1 MPQNSDI
8 PENTTIFYDFETTG
22 LNPFHD
28 KVIEYTFIKYWGHIK
43 KSTSSSLINPQEPLD
58 AKITEITSITDE
70 MLADQPTIN
79 DKSRDIFNFV
89 TEEQR
94 IEYSN
99 HPEDSSLGIFNT
111 YMIAHNSHNFDRFF
125 FNRIINKET
134 SNQGIYHIYHID
146 TCHLAKLLLPKMRSV
161 SLKSLC
167 KLFHITNGNHRST
180 GDTEALIKVYE
191 KMIHMLSRRI
201 GRDSKELFDNPQ
213 IVFDILYT

>member
-1 MPQNSDI
+1 MSQNSDM

-43 KSTSSSLINPQEPLD
+43 KNTSSSLINPQEPLD
-58 AKITEITSITDE
+58 DKITEITSITDE

-79 DKSRDIFNFV
+79 ANRQAIFNFV

-99 HPEDSSLGIFNT
+99 TQTARQINT

-125 FNRIINKET
+125 FNRIVNKDT
-134 SNQGIYHIYHID
+134 NIQGTYHIHHID

-201 GRDSKELFDNPQ
+201 GRESKELFDNPQ

>member
-1 MPQNSDI
+1 MSQNSAM

-28 KVIEYTFIKYWGHIK
+28 KIIEYTFIKYWGHIK
-43 KSTSSSLINPQEPLD
+43 KSTTSSLINPQEPLD
-58 AKITEITSITDE
+58 DKITEITSITDE
-70 MLADQPTIN
+70 MLAGQPTIN
-79 DKSRDIFNFV
+79 DNRQNIFNFV

-94 IEYSN
+94 NENSN
-99 HPEDSSLGIFNT
+99 NQTPRQINT

-125 FNRIINKET
+125 FNRIVNKDT
-134 SNQGIYHIYHID
+134 NIQGTYHIYHID

-191 KMIHMLSRRI
+191 KMIHMLSRKI
-201 GRDSKELFDNPQ
+201 GRESNDLFNNPQ
-213 IVFDILYT
+213 IVFDILYS